1 MENAYLLAIASG
13 FIFGALIGR
22 FITKV
27 KIALV
32 YESELQKKRAQ
43 AKEEMVKAQ

>member
-1 MENAYLLAIASG
+1 MELYYLAVAIG

-22 FITKV
+22 FTTKLKV
-27 KIALV
+27 ALV

-43 AKEEMVKAQ
+43 AKEGLVKAQ

>member
-1 MENAYLLAIASG
+1 MENAYFLAVATG

-27 KIALV
+27 KVALV

-43 AKEEMVKAQ
+43 AKGEVKAQ